1 LAVFL
6 DFVPLWVA
14 RISFTTYSNSGRI
27 YYGNFMKKKKT
38 KKKDNSF
45 KALVLEISKPKP
57 VYPNS
62 MGRGL
67 VQGSDVSAMRDYL
80 DGQKNGK

>member
-1 LAVFL
+1 
-6 DFVPLWVA
+6 
-14 RISFTTYSNSGRI
+14 
-27 YYGNFMKKKKT
+27 MKKKKS

-62 MGRGL
+62 MGRGV
-67 VQGSDVSAMRDYL
+67 VQGRDVSAMRDYL

>member
-1 LAVFL
+1 
-6 DFVPLWVA
+6 
-14 RISFTTYSNSGRI
+14 
-27 YYGNFMKKKKT
+27 MKKKKT

-45 KALVLEISKPKP
+45 KALVMEISKQKP

-62 MGRGL
+62 MGKGL

-80 DGQKNGK
+80 DGQKNDK

>member
-1 LAVFL
+1 
-6 DFVPLWVA
+6 
-14 RISFTTYSNSGRI
+14 
-27 YYGNFMKKKKT
+27 MKKKKI

-45 KALVLEISKPKP
+45 KALIKEISKSKT

-62 MGRGL
+62 MGKGV

-80 DGQKNGK
+80 DGQKNDK